1 MTSDKVT
8 AEAVRLLVEQFG
20 SVSHL
25 AEAIGVT
32 PGELYAWYDG
42 TEAVPLDR
50 FRQMVDVVAAAR
62 GRRS

>member
-1 MTSDKVT
+1 MTADLNLT

-32 PGELYAWYDG
+32 PQQLYAWYDG
-42 TEAVPLDR
+42 RETVPLDK

-62 GRRS
+62 